1 MENKKL
7 THLDNDGNANMVDV
21 GQKAIT
27 ARSASASGHIS
38 LSENTIEL
46 ILENRIKKGSVL
58 TVAKIA
64 GIMAAK
70 KTSDIIP
77 LCHPLLLNVAD
88 VNLTIEENGVKAVS
102 YVSCNGNTGVEMEA
116 LNAVSSS
123 LLTIYDMCKAVDK
136 EMVISGIKL
145 LSKEKKEIL

>member
-1 MENKKL
+1 
-7 THLDNDGNANMVDV
+7 MVDV

>member
-88 VNLTIEENGVKAVS
+88 VNLTIEENGIKAVS

-136 EMVISGIKL
+136 EMEISGIKL